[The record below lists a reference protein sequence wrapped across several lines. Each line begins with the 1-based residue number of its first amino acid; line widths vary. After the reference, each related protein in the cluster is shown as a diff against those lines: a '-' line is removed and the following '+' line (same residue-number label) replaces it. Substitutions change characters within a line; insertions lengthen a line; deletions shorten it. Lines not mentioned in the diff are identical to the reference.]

1 MTGGPRAGGRIGY
14 VPLSPDLSVPGDRR
28 RFPRYAAARGI
39 EFELAMDWEGLDL
52 VVLSSE
58 VDITRWVGAPTG
70 TGVILDLP
78 DAFLDE
84 RRTLRSLTRG
94 LAKWMAG
101 PLSHPVLDHRRAVIR
116 LIQRADAVVCSTPEQ
131 ADKLERFTG
140 NAHVVLDLHGEVEPL
155 APRSTTGDGRLE
167 VVWEGLHPTLVAIEQ
182 VLPALRRLGTSSE
195 VTLNLVTD
203 LRSPRFMNRF
213 GVREVAE
220 VVAGWGIDVRFHEW
234 SVRNLRNVATTA
246 DLAIVPV
253 ELHDPYT
260 VGKPENRMRIFWR
273 LGLPVVAS
281 DTPSHRRAMNVA
293 GLSDQALCTTA
304 DDWMEALGRYAEDH
318 ELRRV
323 DGELGY
329 VAALGP
335 YGDPT
340 VLAGWDEVLS
350 SLGEL

>member
-1 MTGGPRAGGRIGY
+1 MTGGHCVGGRIGY

-39 EFELAMDWEGLDL
+39 DVDLVKDWEGLDL

-58 VDITRWVGAPTG
+58 ADITRWVGAPPETG
-70 TGVILDLP
+70 LILDLP

-84 RRTLRSLTRG
+84 RRTPKSLTRG
-94 LAKWMAG
+94 FAKWAAG
-101 PLSHPVLDHRRAVIR
+101 PLSRPVLDHRRAAVR

-131 ADKLERFTG
+131 ADRLERFTG

-155 APRSTTGDGRLE
+155 APRSTAGDGRLE
-167 VVWEGLHPTLVAIEQ
+167 VVWEGMHTTLVAIEQ
-182 VLPALRRLGTSSE
+182 VLPALRRLSTPSGL
-195 VTLNLVTD
+195 TLHLVTD

-220 VVAGWGIDVRFHEW
+220 IVAAWGIEVRVHEW
-234 SVRNLRNVATTA
+234 SVRNLRNVAMAA

-253 ELHDPYT
+253 ELDDPYT

-273 LGLPVVAS
+273 LGLPVVVS

-293 GLSDQALCTTA
+293 GLSDHALCTTA

-318 ELRRV
+318 ELRSV
-323 DGELGY
+323 DGEMGH

-335 YGDPT
+335 FGDST
-340 VLAGWDEVLS
+340 VLAGWDAVLS
-350 SLGEL
+350 SLGVL

>member
-1 MTGGPRAGGRIGY
+1 MTGGHGVGGRIGY

-39 EFELAMDWEGLDL
+39 DVDLVKDWEGLDL

-58 VDITRWVGAPTG
+58 ADITRWVGAPPETG
-70 TGVILDLP
+70 LILDLP

-84 RRTLRSLTRG
+84 RRTPRSLTRG
-94 LAKWMAG
+94 LAKWIAG

-131 ADKLERFTG
+131 ADRLGRFTG

-155 APRSTTGDGRLE
+155 APRSTAGDGRLE

-182 VLPALRRLGTSSE
+182 VLPALRRLGRASG
-195 VTLNLVTD
+195 LRLHLVTD

-213 GVREVAE
+213 GVREVTE
-220 VVAGWGIDVRFHEW
+220 IVAGWGIDVRVHEW
-234 SVRNLRNVATTA
+234 SVENLRSVAMTA

-260 VGKPENRMRIFWR
+260 VGKPENRLRIFWR
-273 LGLPVVAS
+273 LGLPVLAS

-293 GLSDQALCTTA
+293 GLSDQALCSTA
-304 DDWMEALGRYAEDH
+304 DDWTEALGRYAGDH
-318 ELRRV
+318 ELRSV
-323 DGELGY
+323 DGELGH

-340 VLAGWDEVLS
+340 VLAGWDAVLS
-350 SLGEL
+350 SLGVL

>member
-39 EFELAMDWEGLDL
+39 EFELAMDFEGLDL

-101 PLSHPVLDHRRAVIR
+101 PFSHPVLDYRRAVIR

-318 ELRRV
+318 ELRSV

>member
-1 MTGGPRAGGRIGY
+1 MIGGPRAGGRIGY

-39 EFELAMDWEGLDL
+39 EFKLAMDFEGLDL

-70 TGVILDLP
+70 IGVILDLP

-293 GLSDQALCTTA
+293 GLSDRALCTTA

-318 ELRRV
+318 ELRSV
-323 DGELGY
+323 DSELGY

>member
-1 MTGGPRAGGRIGY
+1 MTGGHGVGGRIGY

-84 RRTLRSLTRG
+84 RKTLRSLTRG

-213 GVREVAE
+213 WVREVAE
-220 VVAGWGIDVRFHEW
+220 VVAGGGIDVRFHEW

-318 ELRRV
+318 ELRSV

>member
-1 MTGGPRAGGRIGY
+1 

-84 RRTLRSLTRG
+84 RKTLRSLTRG

-140 NAHVVLDLHGEVEPL
+140 NVHVVLDLHGEIEPL

-220 VVAGWGIDVRFHEW
+220 AVAGWGIDVRFHEW

-246 DLAIVPV
+246 DFAIVPV

-318 ELRRV
+318 ELRSV